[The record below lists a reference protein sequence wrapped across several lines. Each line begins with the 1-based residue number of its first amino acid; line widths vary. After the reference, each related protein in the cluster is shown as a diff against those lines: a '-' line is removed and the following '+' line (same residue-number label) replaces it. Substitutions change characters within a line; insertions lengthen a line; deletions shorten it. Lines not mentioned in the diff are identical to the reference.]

1 MHSFVRGFLRFLGA
15 VVMVA
20 LIVILCF
27 VVLPIFMIIDFILQA
42 VGFKTWVDEDEVY
55 DNLSD
60 VAWMTSK
67 ELKAEIH
74 QRRLESQKFSLVY
87 NDIVPILFR
96 LEDLGLVERRVR
108 ILNQEEKNRYGA
120 YSRHEF
126 RRKPNGK
133 RVRKP
138 PRKWFEL
145 PMPTPAFGN
154 A

>member
-1 MHSFVRGFLRFLGA
+1 MYPYVRSFLRLMGA
-15 VVMVA
+15 VVM
-20 LIVILCF
+20 ILLLLFLFF
-27 VVLPIFMIIDFILQA
+27 VVFPIFMIVDALLQT

-60 VAWMTSK
+60 VAWKTSA
-67 ELKAEIH
+67 ELKREIH
-74 QRRLESQKFSLVY
+74 QRRLESQPFSLVY
-87 NDIVPILFR
+87 NDVVPILFR

-126 RRKPNGK
+126 RRKPSGK

-138 PRKWFEL
+138 PRKWLEL
-145 PMPTPAFGN
+145 PAPIPAFGN